1 MNEGKRREATAAG
14 PAATHGGLSGSQ
26 IGDGVEYRRGRHGGL
41 PLLRRLAYLATG
53 LAFAQIVFGA
63 IVRITGSGMGC
74 GDHWPTCQG
83 FLFPPLERPDLIVE
97 VTHRYIA
104 ATVTLAIIALLV
116 AAYARRA
123 QRGVGGP
130 GGVLRPAM
138 LATGLVLVAAV
149 FGGITVKLSLNP
161 YVIVTHLAIAMTLLA
176 VLSIAVL
183 RAGGWGFDGTE
194 VASPRTYRAARAG
207 VILAFIVL
215 VMGALTANILGANA
229 SCQGFPWCSR
239 IAVTGAPLYIQVTH
253 RVLAFLLFFHMI
265 GVAVTAHRRRE
276 ASQVRVAAWIA
287 LGAIVLQ
294 VVVAAGMVEMHLPP
308 AWRSLHQAVGTLV
321 WLSIFTL
328 AALARYSLAEHGARE
343 ELVRAAAAAA

>member
-1 MNEGKRREATAAG
+1 MSALEPLRTAGQARG
-14 PAATHGGLSGSQ
+14 PAPTHGGQPSAT
-26 IGDGVEYRRGRHGGL
+26 GRHGGL
-41 PLLRRLAYLATG
+41 PLLRRLAYLATA

-83 FLFPPLERPDLIVE
+83 YLFPPLERPDLIVE

-104 ATVTLAIIALLV
+104 ATVTIAILVLLIT
-116 AAYARRA
+116 AFMRRA

-130 GGVLRPAM
+130 RGVLRSAM
-138 LATGLVLVAAV
+138 LATGLVVTAAA
-149 FGGITVKLSLNP
+149 FGAITVKLSLNP

-194 VASPRTYRAARAG
+194 VASPRTYRAARAA

-215 VMGALTANILGANA
+215 VIGALTANVLGANA
-229 SCQGFPWCSR
+229 SCQGFPWCTR
-239 IAVTGAPLYIQVTH
+239 IAVTGTPLYIQVTH

-265 GVAVTAHRRRE
+265 GVAVAAQRRLE
-276 ASQVRVAAWIA
+276 SSHVRVAAWVA

-294 VVVAAGMVEMHLPP
+294 IFVAAGMVEMHLPP
-308 AWRSLHQAVGTLV
+308 VWRSLHQAMGTLV

-328 AALARYSLAEHGARE
+328 AALARYSLAERSGQEAT
-343 ELVRAAAAAA
+343 LQPAVAAA